1 MSYMKTYLFDFD
13 GTLVDSMP
21 TFISVM
27 LKVLDENG
35 ISYAEDIVKVIT
47 PLGYKGTAEYYQSLG
62 VSLSV
67 SEIMNRMTAYAE
79 IEYRERILAKSHVIE
94 TLRVLKER
102 GDSLNI
108 LTASPHNMLDPCLK
122 RLGIYSL
129 FNHIWSC
136 DDFRKTKADVEIYQE
151 AASCIGAKTQDVVF
165 LDDNVN
171 ALKTAKKSG
180 MVVYGVYDA
189 SSEDSRT
196 QIEEL
201 SDRYIIDFS
210 ELI

>member
-1 MSYMKTYLFDFD
+1 MKTYLFDFD

-94 TLRVLKER
+94 TLRVLNKF
-102 GDSLNI
+102 GKQL
-108 LTASPHNMLDPCLK
+108 
-122 RLGIYSL
+122 
-129 FNHIWSC
+129 
-136 DDFRKTKADVEIYQE
+136 V
-151 AASCIGAKTQDVVF
+151 
-165 LDDNVN
+165 
-171 ALKTAKKSG
+171 
-180 MVVYGVYDA
+180 
-189 SSEDSRT
+189 
-196 QIEEL
+196 
-201 SDRYIIDFS
+201 
-210 ELI
+210 